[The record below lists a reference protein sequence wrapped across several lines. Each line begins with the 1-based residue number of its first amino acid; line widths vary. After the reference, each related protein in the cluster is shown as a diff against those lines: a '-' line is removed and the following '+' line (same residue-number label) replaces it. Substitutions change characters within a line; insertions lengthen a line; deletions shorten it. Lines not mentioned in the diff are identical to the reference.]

1 MAKNETRHDAAVD
14 RPLSPI
20 EAAHSAL
27 TMSEDLCHHLIQ
39 FLDEVFGPEDD
50 RMESSVGPSP
60 DGLLPNLG
68 DHAQRTRMRV
78 AKACDRIQSTR
89 GGLGL

>member
-1 MAKNETRHDAAVD
+1 MAKNETRHDVVSD
-14 RPLSPI
+14 RPQSPI
-20 EAAHSAL
+20 EVAHAALS
-27 TMSEDLCHHLIQ
+27 MSEDLCHHLIQ

-50 RMESSVGPSP
+50 RTDSSVGPSP
-60 DGLLPNLG
+60 DGLLPNLE

-78 AKACDRIQSTR
+78 VKACDRILSTR